1 MDRTRCYNRRVMSES
16 NRNLPVKREP
26 SLPPAPLWQQA
37 APAVVRGAAL
47 VAAGVV
53 AQWALRNVAKKAIT
67 MPFQAAMSGRKTK
80 AVTTA
85 DDEPGRI
92 IAVSETIVL
101 RRRVIVRR

>member
-1 MDRTRCYNRRVMSES
+1 MNES
-16 NRNLPVKREP
+16 SRNLPVKREP

-67 MPFQAAMSGRKTK
+67 MPLQAAMSNRKAK
-80 AVTTA
+80 AVATA
-85 DDEPGRI
+85 EDLPGRVV
-92 IAVSETIVL
+92 AVSETIVM

>member
-1 MDRTRCYNRRVMSES
+1 MSEL

-53 AQWALRNVAKKAIT
+53 GQWVLRAAAKKAIT
-67 MPFQAAMSGRKTK
+67 LPFQAAKGSRKTK
-80 AVTTA
+80 AVA
-85 DDEPGRI
+85 EDGPGRI
-92 IAVSETIVL
+92 VAVSETVVMH
-101 RRRVIVRR
+101 RRVIVRR